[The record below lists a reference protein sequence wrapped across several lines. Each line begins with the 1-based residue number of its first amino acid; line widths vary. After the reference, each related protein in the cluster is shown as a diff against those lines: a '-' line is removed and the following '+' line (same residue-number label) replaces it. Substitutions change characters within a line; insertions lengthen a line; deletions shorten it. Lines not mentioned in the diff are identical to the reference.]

1 MDKEQYKQRLHTL
14 VERLKAQDPDLFAYL
29 QQEVNTTVISKVS
42 ESRIENI
49 EKYLGLDYK
58 LDGITPEKSSSGKID
73 YSFIADSILRDQ
85 LISDFREM
93 MRYRYGTRSHKQ
105 DFYEYC
111 KYAHFQLE
119 ALTNFFMEAWSL
131 NDCDE
136 VDIEIAKQNISENWT
151 EKYAP
156 NLYDTQKSI
165 EDIPYQTKIKA
176 ILQFLKIKDKMISHP
191 EYIFYN
197 MTDVVENVRKT
208 RNACSHRGVHFY
220 QTIDDAIDD
229 FERHKS
235 LRNSSS
241 GKSTLYDFS
250 ANWEVKYYLWL
261 RSEPW
266 LDIISALHIFAT
278 TLQQELK

>member
-1 MDKEQYKQRLHTL
+1 MDKEQYKQRLHEL
-14 VERLKAQDPDLFAYL
+14 VERLKTQNPDLFAYL
-29 QQEVNTTVISKVS
+29 QQEVNTTIISKVS

-58 LDGITPEKSSSGKID
+58 LDGIKPEEATAGTIN
-73 YSFIADSILRDQ
+73 YSFITDITLRDQ
-85 LISDFREM
+85 LTSDFREM
-93 MRYRYGTRSHKQ
+93 MRYRYGTRSHKA
-105 DFYEYC
+105 DFYEYS

-136 VDIEIAKQNISENWT
+136 VDIEIAKQNILNNWT

-156 NLYDTQKSI
+156 SLYDTQKSI

-197 MTDVVENVRKT
+197 ISDVIENIRKT

-235 LRNSSS
+235 LRNSST

-266 LDIISALHIFAT
+266 KDVIYALHVFTT
-278 TLQQELK
+278 TLQQELE